1 LTQPNPV
8 GQDHRLAQPLLTEL
22 ERSLQDIRE
31 SPREDGA
38 IALIVCRPEEDGRE
52 VLVQGELSTSSGLI
66 GDNWDTSGGAEPPDV
81 TVQLTLMNSRAAEAV
96 AGARERWPLAGDQ
109 LYVDF
114 DLSGTHLP
122 PGTRLKVGNAVIE
135 VTDEPHRGCGK
146 FAARFGVDAMKFVN
160 SPVGREL
167 NLRGINTRVV
177 VGGSVKVGDGITK
190 LV

>member
-1 LTQPNPV
+1 
-8 GQDHRLAQPLLTEL
+8 
-22 ERSLQDIRE
+22 
-31 SPREDGA
+31 
-38 IALIVCRPEEDGRE
+38 
-52 VLVQGELSTSSGLI
+52 
-66 GDNWDTSGGAEPPDV
+66 
-81 TVQLTLMNSRAAEAV
+81 M
-96 AGARERWPLAGDQ
+96 
-109 LYVDF
+109 YVDF